1 MTSLQNLSYLCGLIQ
16 FCRMFDYP
24 YHTIAGESEG
34 IYREKGSKFIALA
47 YPVKTEED
55 VKQHVAEVKK
65 KYYDA
70 RHHCYAYILG
80 PNKDAY
86 RLNDDG
92 EPSGTA
98 GRPIHGQ
105 LLSKDVTDTL
115 IIVVRYFGG
124 IKLGVSGLLNA
135 YKTAAKDALDNNT
148 IVERFVEENYAVRFP
163 PLGMN
168 KVMQL
173 LKRDTVKIT
182 GQAYEADCIIH
193 FTVQKRDADN
203 LLEALRKIDGAA
215 VQTA

>member
-1 MTSLQNLSYLCGLIQ
+1 
-16 FCRMFDYP
+16 MFDFTYR
-24 YHTIAGESEG
+24 TIAKESEG
-34 IYREKGSKFIALA
+34 LYKEKGSRFIALA
-47 YPVKTEED
+47 YPVRTEED
-55 VKQHVAEVKK
+55 VKQHVADVKK

-86 RLNDDG
+86 RQNDDG

-105 LLSKDVTDTL
+105 LLSNDLTDTL
-115 IIVVRYFGG
+115 IIVIRYFGG
-124 IKLGVSGLLNA
+124 IKLGVSGLINA
-135 YKTAAKDALDNNT
+135 YKTAAKDAIDNNT
-148 IVERFVEENYAVRFP
+148 IVERFVEENYEIHFP

-182 GQAYEADCIIH
+182 DQQYDTDCIIR
-193 FTVQKRDADN
+193 FTVQKRDADA
-203 LLEALRKIDGAA
+203 LLEALQKVEGASIKPA
-215 VQTA
+215 

>member
-1 MTSLQNLSYLCGLIQ
+1 
-16 FCRMFDYP
+16 MFDYT
-24 YHTIAGESEG
+24 YKTIEKESEG

-47 YPVKTEED
+47 FPVKNED
-55 VKQHVAEVKK
+55 AVKERLSEVKR

-80 PNKDAY
+80 PNKDSY

-135 YKTAAKDALDNNT
+135 YKTAAKDALENSHIIT
-148 IVERFVEENYAVRFP
+148 KFVEEQYGISFP
-163 PLGMN
+163 PVAMN

-173 LKRDTVKIT
+173 LKRDSVKIMDQQYNT
-182 GQAYEADCIIH
+182 ECEIYFSIQKREAD
-193 FTVQKRDADN
+193 V
-203 LLEALRKIDGAA
+203 LLESLKKIENLKLS
-215 VQTA
+215 VWNP

>member
-1 MTSLQNLSYLCGLIQ
+1 
-16 FCRMFDYP
+16 MFNYT
-24 YHTIAGESEG
+24 YRTIAKESEG
-34 IYREKGSKFIALA
+34 LYKEKGSRFIALA
-47 YPVKTEED
+47 YPVRTEEE

-86 RLNDDG
+86 RQNDDG

-105 LLSKDVTDTL
+105 LLSNDLTDTL
-115 IIVVRYFGG
+115 IIVIRYFGG
-124 IKLGVSGLLNA
+124 IKLGVSGLINA

-148 IVERFVEENYAVRFP
+148 IVERFVEEDYEIHFP

-182 GQAYEADCIIH
+182 DQQYDTDCIIR

-203 LLEALRKIDGAA
+203 LLEALRKVDGA
-215 VQTA
+215 VVGM